1 MSEVT
6 GLILTVVLLGANA
19 FFVGAEFALISA
31 RRTIIEPRALSG
43 SWAAKVTLGAMENVS
58 LMMAGAQ
65 LGITIC
71 SLALGYI
78 SEPAIAHLLEV
89 PFAALGVPAA
99 FVHPIAFAIALSLV
113 TYLHVVFGEMV
124 PKNIALA
131 GPERMAVVLAPVL
144 VGIVT
149 VLRPLLWVLNGI
161 ANGIL
166 RLLKVEPKDEVTSVF
181 TRDEVA
187 ALVEESRHG
196 GLLEA
201 NDERLLLG
209 ALTFEE
215 RSVTG
220 IVIPLDRVTTLP
232 AGVTPA
238 QAETVAAGGFSRFPI
253 LDVFG
258 ELAGY
263 VHIKDLIE
271 IDETAR
277 DTPIDPLLIRALPT
291 IDRDMPLRRALS
303 LMQNTGA
310 HLGLVLDDRGRTEG
324 IVTLEDML
332 EELVGQ
338 IRDDS
343 RKLQVR

>member
-1 MSEVT
+1 MSDLLGI
-6 GLILTVVLLGANA
+6 GLTIVLLAANA

-31 RRTIIEPRALSG
+31 RRTIIEPKALAG
-43 SWAAKVTLGAMENVS
+43 SRAAKITLGAMENVS

-89 PFAALGVPAA
+89 PFAAVGIPEA
-99 FVHPIAFAIALSLV
+99 FQHPIAFAIALSLV

-131 GPERMAVVLAPVL
+131 GPERMAMVLAPVL

-161 ANGIL
+161 ANMIL

-220 IVIPLDRVTTLP
+220 IVIPLDKVTALP

-253 LDVFG
+253 FDAFG

-263 VHIKDLIE
+263 VHIKDLLE

-277 DTPIDPLLIRALPT
+277 DSPIDPCLIRALPR
-291 IDRDMPLRRALS
+291 IDREMPLRRALAV
-303 LMQNTGA
+303 MQNSGA
-310 HLGLVLDDRGRTEG
+310 HLGVVVGDDGRVEG
-324 IVTLEDML
+324 VVTLEDML

-343 RKLQVR
+343 RKLRTR

>member
-89 PFAALGVPAA
+89 PFAAIGVPEA

-149 VLRPLLWVLNGI
+149 ALRPLLWVLNGV
-161 ANGIL
+161 ANVIL

-209 ALTFEE
+209 ALTFEQ

-220 IVIPLDRVTTLP
+220 IVIPLDGVTTLP

-238 QAETVAAGGFSRFPI
+238 QAETVAAGGFSGSPSSTSS
-253 LDVFG
+253 G
-258 ELAGY
+258 SSPG
-263 VHIKDLIE
+263 
-271 IDETAR
+271 TC
-277 DTPIDPLLIRALPT
+277 T
-291 IDRDMPLRRALS
+291 S
-303 LMQNTGA
+303 
-310 HLGLVLDDRGRTEG
+310 RT
-324 IVTLEDML
+324 
-332 EELVGQ
+332 
-338 IRDDS
+338 
-343 RKLQVR
+343 